1 MKVSKEFKVGLLA
14 VVSITILYLGFNFLK
29 GVDFFSA
36 SNYYYAVYE
45 EVDGLNVSNDVIL
58 NGLTVGRVSDITIVQ
73 GDQNRILVELDVN
86 SEIRLGTNTVALLKN
101 SDFLGSKA
109 IELIVDTPVT
119 EMLYDGDTLIS
130 EVDKGLA
137 GMLLESAGP
146 VADDLGTTLR
156 RLNIILESLSN
167 NTGYITST
175 MRNLEQTSQSL
186 KITVAENRDDVN
198 RLLVNYNQ
206 VAVQLT
212 ESLRELPPVLIK
224 TSQIAD
230 SIRSLEFSETIRKT
244 QVAVDNLNNAVSK
257 IDQGNGTLAKLI
269 NNDSLYVNLN
279 KAAEDLDKLLKDVRE
294 NPGRY
299 IQFSVFG
306 GKN

>member
-14 VVSITILYLGFNFLK
+14 VVSITILYMGLNFLK
-29 GVDFFSA
+29 GIDFFSRT
-36 SNYYYAVYE
+36 NYYYAIYD

-58 NGLTVGRVSDITIVQ
+58 NGLSVGRVSNISIMPHN
-73 GDQNRILVELDVN
+73 QNKILVELDVN
-86 SEIRLGTNTVALLKN
+86 SDIRLGRNSIAMLKN
-101 SDFLGSKA
+101 SDFLGGKA
-109 IELIVDTPVT
+109 IELIIETPV
-119 EMLYDGDTLIS
+119 EGILSDGDTLIS

-146 VADDLGTTLR
+146 VADDLGATLR

-167 NTGYITST
+167 NTGYITSALK
-175 MRNLEQTSQSL
+175 NIEQASQSL
-186 KITVAENRDDVN
+186 KDALAENRGKLNDV
-198 RLLVNYNQ
+198 LVNYNQ
-206 VAVQLT
+206 VALQLS

-230 SIRSLEFSETIRKT
+230 SIQSLELSETVKKT
-244 QVAVDNLNNAVSK
+244 QEAVDKLNSAIAK
-257 IDQGNGTLAKLI
+257 INEGDGTLAKLT
-269 NNDSLYVNLN
+269 NDDSLYVNLN
-279 KAAEDLDKLLKDVRE
+279 SAAENLNKLLIDVRE

-306 GKN
+306 KKE